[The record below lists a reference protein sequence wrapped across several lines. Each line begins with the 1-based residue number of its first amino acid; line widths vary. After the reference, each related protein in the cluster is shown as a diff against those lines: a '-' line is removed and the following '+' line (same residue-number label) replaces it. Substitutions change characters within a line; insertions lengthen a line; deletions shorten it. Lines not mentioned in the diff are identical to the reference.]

1 MCCVVESC
9 TVCLVVNAL
18 TDSDCSVVDA
28 STDGCVVES
37 CTVCL
42 VVNALTDSDCSVV
55 DASTDGCVV
64 ERCTVCLVVDAS
76 TGVVAEH
83 VVSGVRNCTVR
94 NCSDCVD
101 GVSDAE
107 SYTVTD
113 RCSDDSACTNV
124 NVGLTGRGY
133 VVYEGT
139 RSICM

>member
-1 MCCVVESC
+1 M
-9 TVCLVVNAL
+9 

-37 CTVCL
+37 CTVWL
-42 VVNALTDSDCSVV
+42 VVNALTDSDFSVV
-55 DASTDGCVV
+55 DASTDDCVV
-64 ERCTVCLVVDAS
+64 ESCTMCLV
-76 TGVVAEH
+76 GQ
-83 VVSGVRNCTVR
+83 VVSGGRNCTVR